1 MRGAWS
7 GRAGTRRAALGRR
20 RGDGGLRSGRA
31 GMGRSAG
38 LPTLAP
44 EATRRQ
50 GCAGATRSGMDS
62 GSVAAERP
70 KRTQGRQ
77 RLLSPGCGVPARPGI
92 SKLPSGRSWPR
103 PRGRAARA
111 SPLLLLLLV
120 PSPRL
125 AATARRR
132 TLVERSRPGL
142 VIPAAALGAGWNAL
156 GRLRL
161 GARRVAALVSSRRG
175 ETGRREGDHT
185 GDPAVAKP
193 PGRGFRA
200 QSPGGLAP
208 DVTHT
213 RGCPCTRVGAREKWK
228 KVLEAGVRHSGPRG
242 ERSGNE
248 GMSFRIQTIDSFM
261 ACCRPFS
268 ARHFTSCLG

>member
-20 RGDGGLRSGRA
+20 RGDGGLRSGQA
-31 GMGRSAG
+31 GKGRSAG

-44 EATRRQ
+44 EATRRR

-77 RLLSPGCGVPARPGI
+77 RLLSSGCGVPARPGI
-92 SKLPSGRSWPR
+92 STLPSGRSWPR

-175 ETGRREGDHT
+175 EAGGREITQGTGLWPSRRGEGSERR
-185 GDPAVAKP
+185 ARVAWLRMTRILGAALAHVLE
-193 PGRGFRA
+193 PGRSG
-200 QSPGGLAP
+200 
-208 DVTHT
+208 
-213 RGCPCTRVGAREKWK
+213 K
-228 KVLEAGVRHSGPRG
+228 K
-242 ERSGNE
+242 
-248 GMSFRIQTIDSFM
+248 
-261 ACCRPFS
+261 C
-268 ARHFTSCLG
+268 